1 MNLKYDIISSG
12 SSGNSSVFRLG
23 KKFIF
28 VDMGLPLNQIQ
39 PFIEEKIGENGLS
52 HLDIDEIILFIT
64 HEHNDH
70 IAGMKPFLS
79 RYSPK
84 IYASTSTVNQLIKNG
99 FDEDLFYPMEADVE
113 VTFNDFSV
121 KPFRIKHDA
130 VEPFGYRFKFDEVDI
145 SYLTDV
151 GVISDYIHKAVEETE
166 IIILE
171 SNYDPELLKNS
182 SYPNFLKTR
191 IASSFGHLSNQEAHK
206 LICKL
211 SMNKLKEAVLVHVS
225 ENCNCYDLVQKYAES
240 CFNDFNVTTT
250 VAKQKEKYS
259 II

>member
-23 KKFIF
+23 KKCIF
-28 VDMGLPLNQIQ
+28 VDMGLPLNQIM
-39 PFIEEKIGENGLS
+39 PYIAETIDNSNLP
-52 HLDIDEIILFIT
+52 HIDIDEIILFIT

-84 IYASTSTVNQLIKNG
+84 IYASTKTVERLIKNG
-99 FDEDLFYPMEADVE
+99 FDEDLFYKLEPDVE
-113 VTFNDFSV
+113 VTFNDFSA

-145 SYLTDV
+145 TYLTDV
-151 GVISDYIHKAVEETE
+151 GVISDYVHKSVEDTE

-182 SYPNFLKTR
+182 RYPNFLKTR
-191 IASSFGHLSNQEAHK
+191 IASSFGHLSNQEAHN

-211 SMNKLKEAVLVHVS
+211 SISKLKEAVLVHVS
-225 ENCNCYDLVQKYAES
+225 ENCNDYNLVQKYAES
-240 CFNDFNVTTT
+240 CLNNFNVATT
-250 VAKQKEKYS
+250 VVKQKEKYS

>member
-39 PFIEEKIGENGLS
+39 PFIEEKIEDNELS
-52 HLDIDEIILFIT
+52 NLDIDEIILFIT
-64 HEHNDH
+64 HEHSDH

-84 IYASTSTVNQLIKNG
+84 IYASTKTVERLIKNG
-99 FDEDLFYPMEADVE
+99 FDEDLFYSMDADVE

-130 VEPFGYRFKFDEVDI
+130 VEPFGYRFKFDGVDI

-151 GVISDYIHKAVEETE
+151 GIISDYIYKAVEETE
-166 IIILE
+166 MIILE
-171 SNYDPELLKNS
+171 SNYDPELLQNS
-182 SYPNFLKTR
+182 KYPNFLKTR
-191 IASSFGHLSNQEAHK
+191 IASSFGHLSNQDAHN

-225 ENCNCYDLVQKYAES
+225 ENCNSYELVQKYAES
-240 CFNDFNVTTT
+240 CFNDFNVVTT
-250 VAKQKEKYS
+250 VAKQKEIYS